1 MAKSRRKNGG
11 PLRGLYKRKK
21 LGKGWLAD
29 RKETTGTRPVLRIT
43 PPADD
48 AAEPKP
54 KT

>member
-29 RKETTGTRPVLRIT
+29 RKGTGGTRPVLRIT
-43 PPADD
+43 PPENEGEAK
-48 AAEPKP
+48 AKS
-54 KT
+54 